1 MTRDIYL
8 RILFI
13 PLLGISLPLISGMIN
28 YVFFSPLQLA
38 AANLFFILTSFTI
51 WTGSHWIHKRLRLLF
66 SPLVNPFAKI
76 ATVSAAASLYGAS
89 IGSFA
94 YLAWL
99 KASGSSFDK
108 TIVIRF
114 LILCVVAVIVFTLIY
129 EILFLSQER
138 ERDNK
143 LVNEMGRELS
153 QAELQALSN
162 EMDPHFV
169 FNSLNAMNHLILNN
183 PMQAHLFNNNLAQ
196 VFKYFLLN
204 KTRELIPLKDE
215 ISFIKNYFFLLQIR
229 YEDKLQLQLALGDNH
244 QSIMIPPCALQVL
257 IENAIKHNEFSEERP
272 LMISVV
278 MNGHYLKVSNNYRPR
293 PYSINSTHTGLSN
306 LRSRFRLICRKEIV
320 VEQTRELFT
329 VKLPVIKN
337 SKTKSHDKDSDH

>member
-28 YVFFSPLQLA
+28 YVFFSPLQLV
-38 AANLFFILTSFTI
+38 AANFFFILTSFTI
-51 WTGSHWIHKRLRLLF
+51 WTGSHWIHKKLRPLF
-66 SPLVNPFAKI
+66 SPHVNPFAKI
-76 ATVSAAASLYGAS
+76 VTVGAAASLYGAG

-99 KASGSSFDK
+99 KASGSSFDE
-108 TIVIRF
+108 TIVTRF
-114 LILCVVAVIVFTLIY
+114 LVLCVVAVVVFTLIY

-169 FNSLNAMNHLILNN
+169 FNSLNAMNHLILHN

-204 KTRELIPLKDE
+204 KTRDLIPLKDE
-215 ISFIKNYFFLLQIR
+215 ISFIRNYFFLLQIR
-229 YEDKLQLQLALGDNH
+229 YEDKLQLQLALGDNY

-293 PYSINSTHTGLSN
+293 PYSLHSTHTGLSN
-306 LRSRFRLICRKEIV
+306 LRARFRLICRKEIV

-337 SKTKSHDKDSDH
+337 LKTKSHDKDSDH